1 MTDATER
8 KRRAI
13 KARAAS
19 SSFPAEVE
27 ACEAALARLEERQ
40 PTRNV
45 VRVKAEL
52 HPDPF
57 GPRQTYKR
65 PGPPAA
71 RALLPHQR
79 KAWLLLASGGGNLS
93 RSENSFLHRVR
104 ESKSISAAQSR
115 FLDDIDIRMRW
126 EASIR

>member
-1 MTDATER
+1 MTDAIER

-13 KARAAS
+13 KARAAAS
-19 SSFPAEVE
+19 TFPAEVE
-27 ACEAALARLEERQ
+27 ACEAALARLDERQ

-45 VRVKAEL
+45 VKVKAEL

-57 GPRQTYKR
+57 GPRETFKR

-79 KAWLLLASGGGNLS
+79 KAWLILAGGGGKLS
-93 RSENSFLHRVR
+93 RAENSFLHRVR
-104 ESKSISAAQSR
+104 ESTSISTAQSR
-115 FLDDIDIRMRW
+115 FLNDIDIRMRW